1 MYAVIESSFPKHILT
16 RKTNK
21 LTNMKHTFILS
32 LLIALLPLCKTVAQV
47 VEPQEVKSVLVEQ
60 HDTTWYRKQQQA
72 WLKEIHSNPKNER
85 AWRNCYEATHYLEK
99 MLSTAAVNDL
109 EVQGCALGSDSVIAQ
124 MQEAIP
130 DTYTFHLCC
139 GRHYAN
145 RPEGK
150 EHMEKAIRLMP
161 ENPGM
166 DYEIFIGYLWMSG
179 QYDRIPDMCQRYSEV
194 TSCPLKVLE
203 YNYNQLVALEKNA
216 VIICSGDIEL
226 IPKLLLQ
233 HGLDTRTDVE
243 VVPEV
248 FLWNEKRFER
258 LCQRLNIAKW
268 QESNPTILR
277 EMNQDISSKL
287 AHLVDEL
294 RKHNRTLYI
303 SCSAPMLFVPKG
315 KSLHNEGLVLSC
327 KDRPYDNIARAF
339 ENVELHYELA
349 FLRKPSLKNEDVWYA
364 GELLHYNTILLLAP
378 LIRQYMLQGKTDNA
392 KNLYRLLEKGIR
404 FLRLDEKYIRNLE
417 GELQKNKP

>member
-1 MYAVIESSFPKHILT
+1 
-16 RKTNK
+16 
-21 LTNMKHTFILS
+21 MKHTFILS

-47 VEPQEVKSVLVEQ
+47 VEPQEVKSILVEQ
-60 HDTTWYRKQQQA
+60 HDTAWYRKQQQA

-99 MLSTAAVNDL
+99 MLNAAAVNDFG
-109 EVQGCALGSDSVIAQ
+109 VQGCALGSDTVIAR

-130 DTYTFHLCC
+130 DTYTFHLCS

-150 EHMEKAIRLMP
+150 EHMEKAIQLMP
-161 ENPGM
+161 ESPGM

-179 QYDRIPDMCQRYSEV
+179 QYDRLPDMCQRYSKV
-194 TSCPLKVLE
+194 TSYPLKVLA
-203 YNYNQLVALEKNA
+203 YNYNQLVTLEENA
-216 VIICSGDIEL
+216 VIICSSDIEL

-233 HGLDTRTDVE
+233 HDNLSIRTDVE
-243 VVPEV
+243 VVPDV
-248 FLWNEKRFER
+248 FLWSEKRFER

-268 QESNPTILR
+268 QENNPHIL
-277 EMNQDISSKL
+277 EEKDLNISSKL

-303 SCSAPMLFVPKG
+303 SCSAPTLFVPRG
-315 KSLHNEGLVLSC
+315 KTLYNEGLVLSC
-327 KDRPYDNIARAF
+327 KDEPYNNIARAF
-339 ENVELHYELA
+339 ENVELHYELSD
-349 FLRKPSLKNEDVWYA
+349 LRRPNLRGDEVWYA

-378 LIRQYMLQGKTDNA
+378 LVQKYVEKGETDKA
-392 KNLYRLLEKGIR
+392 KNLYHLLEKGIQ
-404 FLRLDEKYIRNLE
+404 FLHLDEKYIRNLK
-417 GELQKNKP
+417 GELLKNKP